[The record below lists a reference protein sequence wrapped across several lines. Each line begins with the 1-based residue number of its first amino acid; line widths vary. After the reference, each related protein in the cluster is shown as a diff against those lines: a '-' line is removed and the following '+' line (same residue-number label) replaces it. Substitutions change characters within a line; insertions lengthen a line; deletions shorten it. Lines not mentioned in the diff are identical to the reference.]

1 MVRARLAFMH
11 YLYTNVIQNVIINR
25 MYGAILLCLHAHYE
39 VKQPPHHHSPLSLG
53 EKLLRVYIRSR
64 ILFIIQF
71 FWQLTAQTIKPLALQ
86 CAFAVIVVVV
96 GDFFSYIK

>member
-1 MVRARLAFMH
+1 MVQFCCVCMH
-11 YLYTNVIQNVIINR
+11 I
-25 MYGAILLCLHAHYE
+25 M
-39 VKQPPHHHSPLSLG
+39 KSSSPHTITPLSLG